1 MLITLCSLNLGGGLY
16 AWSSAT
22 VIATIAV
29 GLMTLIAFFVYE
41 WKGTSHPMLNHAL
54 FTGGKEGGRS
64 FAILLG
70 LMFVEGILLFAYVIF
85 FPVMYV
91 LNPSSLR

>member
-1 MLITLCSLNLGGGLY
+1 MLTDLYSLNLGGGLY

-22 VIATIAV
+22 VIATLVV
-29 GLMTLIAFFVYE
+29 GLVTLVGFAIYE

-70 LMFVEGILLFAYVIF
+70 CV
-85 FPVMYV
+85 
-91 LNPSSLR
+91 SH